1 MKYTSFSKTKV
12 ASVWSFTRSSIKTS
26 IEHVCRFCSIII
38 QPVRMQGWFYYR
50 CEKLGRGMHPV
61 LIALLKVLIRLT
73 LNFFFF
79 FFASQSSFYL
89 VFFKEFYRE
98 KKNYTTLLARRV
110 TEWNYTCEAKD
121 VYIFFIQFFFCPK
134 RVCMIVCSPISIPSC
149 RISFFSDDS

>member
-1 MKYTSFSKTKV
+1 MVVHSQQHQDEYRACMQVLLYNNTTRQDARLVLLQMRKTWAWN
-12 ASVWSFTRSSIKTS
+12 ASSANRSSQST
-26 IEHVCRFCSIII
+26 
-38 QPVRMQGWFYYR
+38 Y
-50 CEKLGRGMHPV
+50 
-61 LIALLKVLIRLT
+61 T
-73 LNFFFF
+73 LNFEFFF
-79 FFASQSSFYL
+79 FLFRISVQFLPS
-89 VFFKEFYRE
+89 FFKEFYRE